1 MENIF
6 YVENIFHIENIL
18 YKEEPLVVTPAE
30 GHALVKG
37 LGFRV

>member
-6 YVENIFHIENIL
+6 YVKNIFHIENVFYL
-18 YKEEPLVVTPAE
+18 KKPLVVTPAE

-37 LGFRV
+37 FGLWV